1 MSEKI
6 NIGAVLDGVGAWS
19 PQVVGEVNDYDLKAA
34 NLDGDFVD
42 HVHADTDEIF
52 IVLSGR
58 LHLELPGT
66 RVTLGPLDVYTVP
79 AGVSHHPRAEPGTR
93 VLMVE
98 PRGTTQNGEADG
110 NPGNRVAGS

>member
-1 MSEKI
+1 MTEKI
-6 NIGAVLDGVGAWS
+6 NIGDVLDGVGDWS

-34 NLDGDFVD
+34 NLDGDFVE

-58 LHLELPGT
+58 LYLDLPGET
-66 RVTLGPLDVYTVP
+66 VTLDPFDVYTVP
-79 AGVSHHPRAEPGTR
+79 AGVTHHPRAEPGTR

-110 NPGNRVAGS
+110 NTGHRVTGS